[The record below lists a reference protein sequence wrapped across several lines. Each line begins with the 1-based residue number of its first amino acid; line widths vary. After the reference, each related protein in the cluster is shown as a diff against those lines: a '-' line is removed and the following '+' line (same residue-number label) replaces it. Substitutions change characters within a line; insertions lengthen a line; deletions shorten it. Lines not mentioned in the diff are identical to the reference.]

1 MFDLGRT
8 LLQSVERSPGRIAVV
23 DGARRFSYAQ
33 WARTVGAVQ
42 GGLAAAGL
50 RPGDHLLVVL

>member
-8 LLQSVERSPGRIAVV
+8 LLQSVERSPGRAAIV
-23 DGARRFSYAQ
+23 DGEQRFSYAS

-42 GGLAAAGL
+42 RGGRRYGRATVAAPRL
-50 RPGDHLLVVL
+50 R